1 VLTAGHPDL
10 LAVGS
15 VQPGLF
21 HTTAQVAAAW
31 HPLAEQI
38 AELPWSLTG
47 PAWQVGLTCSQKDPV
62 GGLVMARMYASSN

>member
-1 VLTAGHPDL
+1 
-10 LAVGS
+10 
-15 VQPGLF
+15 LF